1 MSTESNENTTVKE
14 EQKGMQEHENVFS
27 LFVAGKSQ
35 KSLRAIVNIKA
46 ICEKYLKGKYK
57 LDIIDIY
64 EQPLLAV
71 TENIIAVPVLVK
83 KFPLPEERMVG
94 DLSDTQS
101 VLNGLYLI

>member
-1 MSTESNENTTVKE
+1 MSTALKENTIVE
-14 EQKGMQEHENVFS
+14 EQQKQEDKNVFL
-27 LFVAGKSQ
+27 LFVAGKSPT
-35 KSLRAIVNIKA
+35 SLRAIANIKA

-57 LDIIDIY
+57 LDVIDIY
-64 EQPLLAV
+64 EQQLLAV
-71 TENIIAVPVLVK
+71 TENIIAVPVLIK

>member
-1 MSTESNENTTVKE
+1 MPKRSKENTIVKK
-14 EQKGMQEHENVFS
+14 EQKGMQEDENVFL
-27 LFVAGKSQ
+27 LFVAGKSPT
-35 KSLRAIVNIKA
+35 SLRAIVNIKA
-46 ICEKYLKGKYK
+46 LCEKYLKGKYK

-64 EQPLLAV
+64 EQPSLAV

-83 KFPLPEERMVG
+83 KIPLPEERMVG